1 MMLDDK
7 SAVKPE
13 RLGFDVV
20 FDKITKSFA
29 AVEFA
34 AAAPRCGAAEQAE
47 LHCSNFLPAVNSLTR
62 LSRPT
67 ISPNAYLDY
76 RHIVAA

>member
-47 LHCSNFLPAVNSLTR
+47 LHCSNFPSGGQFTDEIIATDNFSKC
-62 LSRPT
+62 LS
-67 ISPNAYLDY
+67 
-76 RHIVAA
+76 